1 MIRIKEE
8 QKMTVGSQI
17 KQTLA
22 GLKSAQASFEQFALQ
37 TENQQ
42 AKQLYENAAQ
52 QHKPSYRVSK
62 IGSTKSRRKN
72 HNIKAFNNEMY
83 VRVGKTAL
91 FIYVYGS
98 GELICQINESS
109 PHI

>member
-52 QHKPSYRVSK
+52 QTQTIVQSVENRV
-62 IGSTKSRRKN
+62 N
-72 HNIKAFNNEMY
+72 
-83 VRVGKTAL
+83 
-91 FIYVYGS
+91 
-98 GELICQINESS
+98 QIEKEE
-109 PHI
+109 PQYKGF